1 MLMWVTPLLLIV
13 PNVAL
18 DFTEIQYNTLERIIN
33 ILIPAGAY
41 LSLMALWR
49 RNSITALCL
58 IPIMVLCSFQIVL
71 LFLYGESIIAV
82 DMFLNVVT
90 TNVSEASELLLNL
103 TSAIAVVLII
113 YLPLVVIACIV
124 TIKKIRL
131 GDNAR
136 RYGLVTGSAILFA
149 GIVSLGIG
157 LGAESYH
164 PSRKLFPV
172 NVICNIFYAAE
183 RSELAAGYNEASAL
197 FSFDAHDSRPES
209 GPEIYVLVIGET
221 SRAGN
226 WQLNGYERPTN
237 PGLSRRDGIINYP
250 KALSESNTT
259 HKSVPLMMSHLDS
272 ENFGDS
278 IYCTKGIVNAFAEAG
293 YTTCWLSNQQRNG
306 QLIDYFGERADEVTF
321 ICDDGRHHYD
331 MELCPLLDKAIAT
344 HADDKLFIVVHTY
357 GSHYNYNERY
367 PAEYNVFAKHPST
380 EATPANRNGLID
392 AYDNSIAYVD
402 AVLDSIIG
410 TVEKYGKPAAV
421 LYLADH
427 GEDIYDDAR
436 KRFLH
441 ASPTPTYWQLH
452 VPMLLW
458 MSENYRAKYPQ
469 THKAA
474 EASSRL
480 NVSSSRSAFHTMLD
494 IAGVSSPFLIRSASL
509 GSPSYTEPHR
519 KYLNDYNEAVPLS
532 HSGLRSND
540 IAELITH
547 HISL

>member
-1 MLMWVTPLLLIV
+1 
-13 PNVAL
+13 
-18 DFTEIQYNTLERIIN
+18 R
-33 ILIPAGAY
+33 
-41 LSLMALWR
+41 S
-49 RNSITALCL
+49 
-58 IPIMVLCSFQIVL
+58 
-71 LFLYGESIIAV
+71 
-82 DMFLNVVT
+82 
-90 TNVSEASELLLNL
+90 NL
-103 TSAIAVVLII
+103 AT
-113 YLPLVVIACIV
+113 
-124 TIKKIRL
+124 
-131 GDNAR
+131 
-136 RYGLVTGSAILFA
+136 
-149 GIVSLGIG
+149 
-157 LGAESYH
+157 
-164 PSRKLFPV
+164 
-172 NVICNIFYAAE
+172 
-183 RSELAAGYNEASAL
+183 GYNEASAS
-197 FSFDAHDSRPES
+197 FSFDAHDSRPEC

-226 WQLNGYERPTN
+226 WQLNGYGRPTN

-278 IYCTKGIVNAFAEAG
+278 IYCSKGIVDAFAEAG
-293 YTTCWLSNQQRNG
+293 YTTCWISSQQRNG

-367 PAEYNVFAKHPST
+367 PAEYNVFAKHPAT

-402 AVLDSIIG
+402 AVLDSIID
-410 TVEKYGKPAAV
+410 TVEKYKNPAAV

-452 VPMLLW
+452 VPMLMW
-458 MSENYRAKYPQ
+458 MSESYRATYPQ
-469 THKAA
+469 RHRAA
-474 EASSRL
+474 MANSRL

-494 IAGVSSPFLIRSASL
+494 LAGVSSPFFISTASL
-509 GSPSYTEPHR
+509 CSPSYAEPRR

-532 HSGLRSND
+532 HSGLRSSD
-540 IAELITH
+540 FAELIAH
-547 HISL
+547 RISI